1 MTRRNRLC
9 RWLML
14 VSTAG
19 MLPAFLLNCD
29 SAALNFQR
37 GLWQGLGEDAGDI
50 LLTQINLF
58 MPENS

>member
-1 MTRRNRLC
+1 MTRRNRVF

-19 MLPAFLLNCD
+19 MLPTFFLNCD

-37 GLWQGLGEDAGDI
+37 GMWQGLGEDTGDF
-50 LLTQINLF
+50 LLDQLNLF
-58 MPENS
+58 TQESS

>member
-1 MTRRNRLC
+1 MTHRNRLF

-19 MLPAFLLNCD
+19 ILPAFILNCD

-37 GLWQGLGEDAGDI
+37 GLFQGLGEDAGDF
-50 LLTQINLF
+50 LLTQFNLF
-58 MPENS
+58 TPETG

>member
-1 MTRRNRLC
+1 MSHRNRLF

-14 VSTAG
+14 VGTAG

-37 GLWQGLGEDAGDI
+37 GLMQGLGDGIGDF
-50 LLTQINLF
+50 LLNQFNLF
-58 MPENS
+58 TP

>member
-1 MTRRNRLC
+1 MTHRKRLF

-19 MLPAFLLNCD
+19 MLLSFILNCD

-37 GLWQGLGEDAGDI
+37 GLLQGLGEDVGDF
-50 LLTQINLF
+50 LLTQLNLF
-58 MPENS
+58 TPETS